1 MYCTECGSDLVLKEV
16 KKEGDI
22 PYCKNCNKLFF
33 PKVDLAMIAILTNSK
48 NQVCLI
54 NQKNRLDYKVL
65 IAGFIKPGENLEEC
79 VRREI
84 KEEVGVEVSNCNYL
98 NSHFYE
104 ANNVMMVGYHAET
117 FDEDLIIDDDEVEC
131 ASWFDYDNVIGRI
144 RDGSIADKLYKQFYE
159 TTKSRMGD
167 NNGEVN

>member
-1 MYCTECGSDLVLKEV
+1 MYCTECGNELIIKDIN
-16 KKEGDI
+16 KEGEI
-22 PYCKNCNKLFF
+22 PFCKTCEKLFF

-65 IAGFIKPGENLEEC
+65 LAGFIKPGETLEDC

-84 KEEVGVEVSNCNYL
+84 KEEVGVEVYNCNYL

-104 ANNVMMVGYHAET
+104 NNNVMMVGFHAET
-117 FDEDLIIDDDEVEC
+117 LDEDLVIDDDELEC
-131 ASWFDYDNVIGRI
+131 ASWYDFEDVIGRI
-144 RDGSIADKLYKQFYE
+144 REGSIADMLYKQFYE
-159 TTKSRMGD
+159 TTKT
-167 NNGEVN
+167 N

>member
-1 MYCTECGSDLVLKEV
+1 MYCTECGNELIIKDIN
-16 KKEGDI
+16 KEGEI
-22 PYCKNCNKLFF
+22 PFCKTCEKLFF

-65 IAGFIKPGENLEEC
+65 LAGFIKPGETLEDC

-84 KEEVGVEVSNCNYL
+84 KEEVGVEVYNCNYL

-104 ANNVMMVGYHAET
+104 NNNVMMVGFHAET
-117 FDEDLIIDDDEVEC
+117 FDEDLVIDDDELEC
-131 ASWFDYDNVIGRI
+131 ASWYDFEDVIGRI
-144 RDGSIADKLYKQFYE
+144 REGSIADMLYKQFYE
-159 TTKSRMGD
+159 TTKT
-167 NNGEVN
+167 N